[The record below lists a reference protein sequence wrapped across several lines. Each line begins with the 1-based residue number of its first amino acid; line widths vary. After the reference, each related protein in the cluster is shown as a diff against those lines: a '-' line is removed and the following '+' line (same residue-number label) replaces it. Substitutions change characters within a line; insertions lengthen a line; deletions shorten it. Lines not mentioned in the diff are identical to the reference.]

1 MHVISE
7 VSAKEKEVAASAEVE
22 AKDLLAATKKVPT
35 KRSPT
40 TTSASMHMS
49 RASLQGKILQLE
61 ARVRSAME
69 DVDNKTNAT
78 LHLWKALRSV

>member
-1 MHVISE
+1 MHVMLE
-7 VSAKEKEVAASAEVE
+7 VSAKEKEVAARTELE

-49 RASLQGKILQLE
+49 RASLQGRILQLE
-61 ARVRSAME
+61 ARVRSAVE
-69 DVDNKTNAT
+69 DVENKTNAT